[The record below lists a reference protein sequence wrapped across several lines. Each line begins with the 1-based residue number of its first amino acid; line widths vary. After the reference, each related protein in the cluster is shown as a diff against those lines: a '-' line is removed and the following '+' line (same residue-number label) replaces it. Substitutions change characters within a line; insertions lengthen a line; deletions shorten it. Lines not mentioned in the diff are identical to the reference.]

1 MMLAAIPD
9 VPARLARYLVRVALA
24 LRYLL
29 VSEGLC
35 SLKCV
40 KRASAKQPQVCL
52 LSPHPLVL
60 ADFSRILEGAGY
72 RPILRQLESML
83 APELRRLPI
92 PKASLYVVDAHA
104 AASAM
109 AALITNI
116 FECSPEARVLVVGEK
131 FSTSDSHNLLRHGA
145 KGLLTYG
152 EAREQLSRALP
163 QISSGGFWV
172 PRATLAG
179 FVDSILESSRHH
191 RLKVDSSA
199 ELSRREREV
208 LDALLENLANKEIG
222 SRLNISE
229 RTVKFHVSNLLNKF
243 GVRRRADLILLCFQ
257 QRQTTA
263 AMT

>member
-1 MMLAAIPD
+1 M
-9 VPARLARYLVRVALA
+9 A
-24 LRYLL
+24 LR
-29 VSEGLC
+29 GLC

-40 KRASAKQPQVCL
+40 KRASVKQPQVCV

-60 ADFSRILEGAGY
+60 ADFSRILEEAGY
-72 RPILRQLESML
+72 KPILRQLESML

-92 PKASLYVVDAHA
+92 PKTNLYVVDAHA
-104 AASAM
+104 SAPAT
-109 AALITNI
+109 AALITNV

-131 FSTSDSHNLLRHGA
+131 FSTSESHSLLRHGA
-145 KGLLTYG
+145 KGLLTYA

-163 QISSGGFWV
+163 QISCGGFWV

-179 FVDSILESSRHH
+179 FVDAILNSSRNH
-191 RLKVDSSA
+191 RLKVDASSD
-199 ELSRREREV
+199 LSRREREV
-208 LDALLENLANKEIG
+208 LDALLENLANKEIA

-257 QRQTTA
+257 QRQAVPTT
-263 AMT
+263 